1 VKSWI
6 L

>member
-6 L
+6 